1 MNVLMVKGTK
11 KESVWL
17 VVVLDILL
25 LLIRNANPVLKI
37 VIPARRAVNVQSAL
51 KTMLTRMGNA
61 IIQFVQ
67 MVVCLCKAGVLS
79 IVLKVLFKRATLV

>member
-37 VIPARRAVNVQSAL
+37 VIPVRRAVNVQFAL
-51 KTMLTRMGNA
+51 KTMLTQMGNA
-61 IIQFVQ
+61 IIQFVE